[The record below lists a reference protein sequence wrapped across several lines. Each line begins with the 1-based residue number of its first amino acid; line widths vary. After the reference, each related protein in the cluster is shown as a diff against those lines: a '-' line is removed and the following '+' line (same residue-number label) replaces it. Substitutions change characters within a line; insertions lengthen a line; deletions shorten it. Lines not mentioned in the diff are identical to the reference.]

1 MTKSDD
7 RTEPLASDTRDRP
20 PPIAAILRVTDASA
34 TPASFRLTSGK
45 CRIGSGAECEI
56 VVKDP
61 TVSKVHVELE
71 LVPSGVR
78 VHDLGSTNGTHYLEH
93 RIGEAVLAL
102 GARLRIGN
110 ATLAIDADSAS
121 LDEEEYTQNEYHGAH
136 GISAPMRKLFAKLRR
151 LEGSLVTVLLEGESG
166 VGKEVIATAIHR
178 ASSRAIQPF
187 VELNCGAIPRELI
200 GSELFGH
207 KRGAFTG
214 AVQAR
219 RGAFDSADGGTLFL
233 DEIGELPLDLQPVLL
248 RALESGEIR
257 PLGSDEPHRVDVRVL
272 AATNRR
278 LEDDVEA
285 GRFRADLFFRLAVV
299 RLEIPPLRTRTEDIE
314 LLARAFAKQQ
324 RQAELPRD
332 VIERLRSHSWPGN
345 ARELKNAVLAY
356 GALGV
361 LPEPTRAKGSMLG
374 LALSEF
380 VDVRVPYAEQKDE
393 LQDRFMRAYLEQ
405 LMAYTNGNQT
415 AAARISGLDRS
426 YIGRLLTKFGMT
438 PRRF

>member
-1 MTKSDD
+1 MSRSDD
-7 RTEPLASDTRDRP
+7 RTEPLASDSRDRP
-20 PPIAAILRVTDASA
+20 PPLAAILRVTDASA
-34 TPASFRLTSGK
+34 TPAIFRLTSGK
-45 CRIGSGAECEI
+45 CRVGSGSECEI

-61 TVSKVHVELE
+61 AVSREHVELE
-71 LVPSGVR
+71 LVPSGVSVR
-78 VHDLGSTNGTHYLEH
+78 DLGSTNGTHYLEH

-110 ATLAIDADSAS
+110 ATLLIDADSDS
-121 LDEEEYTQNEYHGAH
+121 LGEDEYTGSEYHGAL
-136 GISAPMRKLFAKLRR
+136 GISIPMRKLFAKLRR

-166 VGKEVIATAIHR
+166 VGKEVLATAIHQ

-214 AVQAR
+214 AVDGR
-219 RGAFDSADGGTLFL
+219 RGAFESADGGTLFL

-257 PLGSDEPHRVDVRVL
+257 PLGSDEPRKVDVRLL

-299 RLEIPPLRTRTEDIE
+299 RLEIPPLRSRPEDIE
-314 LLARAFAKQQ
+314 ILARAFAR
-324 RQAELPRD
+324 RQKLEELPAD
-332 VIERLRSHSWPGN
+332 IVERLRSHAWPGN
-345 ARELKNAVLAY
+345 ARELRNAVLAY
-356 GALGV
+356 GALGA
-361 LPEPTRAKGSMLG
+361 LPEPTRPKGGMLSI
-374 LALSEF
+374 ALSEF
-380 VDVRVPYAEQKDE
+380 VDVRLPYAEQKDA
-393 LQDRFMRAYLEQ
+393 LQDQFMRAYLEQ
-405 LMAYTNGNQT
+405 LLAHTNGNQT

-438 PRRF
+438 PKRW